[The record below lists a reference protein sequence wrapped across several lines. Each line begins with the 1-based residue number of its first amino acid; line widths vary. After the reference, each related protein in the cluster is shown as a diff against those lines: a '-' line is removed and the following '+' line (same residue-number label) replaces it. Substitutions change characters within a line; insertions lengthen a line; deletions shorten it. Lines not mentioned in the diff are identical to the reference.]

1 MPSFEILLAFFITT
15 AMFSY
20 LPGPAM
26 IYVSAQTI
34 ARGQWAG
41 FMAALGV
48 HLGGYAHVLLAA
60 FGLAA
65 LLTAVPALYMVVK
78 IAGAAYLVYLG
89 VMMIVR
95 REKKVHDSEAPQTK
109 SAKRAFFESIS
120 VEVLNPKT
128 ALFFVSFLPQ
138 FVSIDASLPIWA
150 QMVILGTI
158 VNVMFSSADLVCV
171 LFAGWVLKRLTG
183 PSARSAW
190 LQRIGGTFLI
200 GLGAKLALERS

>member
-1 MPSFEILLAFFITT
+1 MPSFEILLAFLITT
-15 AMFSY
+15 ALFAYM
-20 LPGPAM
+20 PGPAM

-41 FMAALGV
+41 LMAALGV

-65 LLTAVPALYMVVK
+65 LLTAVPTLYFAIK
-78 IAGAAYLVYLG
+78 IAGAGYLIFLG
-89 VMMIVR
+89 VMMIAR
-95 REKKVHDSEAPQTK
+95 REKTGPTQAPQTK

-138 FVSIDASLPIWA
+138 FASLEASLPLWA
-150 QMVILGTI
+150 QLLILGTI
-158 VNVMFSSADLVCV
+158 VNLMFSSADLMCV
-171 LFAGWVLKRLTG
+171 LFAGWMVKRLTN
-183 PSARSAW
+183 SNARSVW
-190 LQRIGGTFLI
+190 LQRIGGTFLV

>member
-1 MPSFEILLAFFITT
+1 MPSIELSLAFLITT
-15 AMFSY
+15 ALFAYM
-20 LPGPAM
+20 PGPAM

-41 FMAALGV
+41 VMAALGV

-65 LLTAVPALYMVVK
+65 LLLAVPALYMAVK
-78 IAGAAYLVYLG
+78 IAGALYLIFLG
-89 VMMIVR
+89 WRMIFGR
-95 REKKVHDSEAPQTK
+95 SREELSDTPRTK
-109 SAKRAFFESIS
+109 SAKQAFVESIS

-128 ALFFVSFLPQ
+128 ALFFISFLPQ
-138 FVSIDASLPIWA
+138 FVSLEASLPLWA
-150 QMVILGTI
+150 QMLILGTI

-171 LFAGWVLKRLTG
+171 LFAGWVLKRLTTG
-183 PSARSAW
+183 NARSRW
-190 LQRIGGTFLI
+190 ISRLGGALLI